1 MFQVSHPGMTDF
13 AVADVC
19 FSFKTSQGKIH
30 YTYNESEMIVI
41 HLQALQLERNTVVFR
56 SLYNDVSGIRG
67 LNKVTFSA
75 KVNVSTSGSC
85 FVEFC

>member
-1 MFQVSHPGMTDF
+1 
-13 AVADVC
+13 
-19 FSFKTSQGKIH
+19 
-30 YTYNESEMIVI
+30 MIVI
-41 HLQALQLERNTVVFR
+41 HLQPLQLKWNTVVFR
-56 SLYNDVSGIRG
+56 SLYNGVSGICG